1 MQKRGRNTMTEGNE
15 DSGHKKNYTPLEPWK
30 I

>member
-1 MQKRGRNTMTEGNE
+1 MEKRARNILTEGNE